1 MTGPASA
8 NAAARS
14 GPFSGHRNYFLPVGQ
29 HARIVPE
36 RFVTRAQPID
46 LSRPTAIQLHLGK
59 LVAAGVA
66 IRDIVGV
73 TARHGGRLFAL
84 CGWSIPP
91 EPDRYSKPAR
101 ISPFPSGRPPRRR
114 ARSRRA
120 ASFSGGRRYGYTL
133 CASADE
139 LSKILI

>member
-1 MTGPASA
+1 
-8 NAAARS
+8 
-14 GPFSGHRNYFLPVGQ
+14 
-29 HARIVPE
+29 VPE

-101 ISPFPSGRPPRRR
+101 ISPFPSGR
-114 ARSRRA
+114 AIANFITIGVNST
-120 ASFSGGRRYGYTL
+120 S
-133 CASADE
+133 
-139 LSKILI
+139 ILIAVLGTSDRQGHAAQG